1 MNEIC
6 IIGYGTLGRKVFE
19 ALSLREK
26 IKIYN
31 RTKNRLRNVKK
42 NKKFMNVDELF
53 KKSKIIFFLVKNENA
68 IKYYFN
74 KVKNKELLKNK
85 IFVNLS
91 TISYIESKKFD
102 KFAKSHNSDWIEC
115 PTLGNP
121 EALTKNNMPFLYAGK
136 KNKKVIKI
144 LKIIGNIKFFKKI
157 EHPQILKIIHNSICA
172 NIMICMADAFLI
184 SKKNK
189 IGDDLLIDMLLNSG
203 FVSNLIKNKIN
214 KVKKGYSVSFSYNNM
229 LKDLKI
235 FSDSKLNYT
244 KILSR
249 VYPIYKKYNK
259 KTEYK
264 DSSFIIKKI
273 LLGQC

>member
-19 ALSLREK
+19 ALSLKEK

-31 RTKNRLRNVKK
+31 RTKAKLRNVKK
-42 NKKFMNVDELF
+42 NKKFDNIDELF
-53 KKSKIIFFLVKNENA
+53 TKSKIIIFLVKDKNA
-68 IKYYFN
+68 IRFYFN
-74 KVKNKELLKNK
+74 KLRNKKLLKNK

-91 TISYIESKKFD
+91 TISYIESRKFD
-102 KFAKSHNSDWIEC
+102 KFAKSHNSDWIES

-121 EALTKNNMPFLYAGK
+121 QSLANNNMPFLYAGK
-136 KNKKVIKI
+136 KNIKVIKI
-144 LKIIGNIKFFKKI
+144 LKIIGNIKFFRKI

-189 IGDDLLIDMLLNSG
+189 IDNNLLIDMLLDSG
-203 FVSNLIKNKIN
+203 FVSPLIKNKIK

-259 KTEYK
+259 GTEYK

-273 LLGQC
+273 LLG